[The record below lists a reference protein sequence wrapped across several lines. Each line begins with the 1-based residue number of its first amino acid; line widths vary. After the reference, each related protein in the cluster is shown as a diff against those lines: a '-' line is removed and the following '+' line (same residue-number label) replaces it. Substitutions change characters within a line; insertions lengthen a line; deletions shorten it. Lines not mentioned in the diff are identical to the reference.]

1 MYFFLDSLDSPY
13 FSSFNEERL
22 HYKLELPVE
31 HYSSQSYNHLA
42 ARSAVHFS
50 SSSFFTPFDLIAYG
64 GELYNSLTPL
74 FFFF

>member
-1 MYFFLDSLDSPY
+1 MYFFLDLLDSPY

-42 ARSAVHFS
+42 ARSAVYS
-50 SSSFFTPFDLIAYG
+50 LSLSPFDLISMAQSYIIR
-64 GELYNSLTPL
+64 
-74 FFFF
+74 